1 MTAGLMKGV
10 SSLRLPRWTLLAW
23 LNGLCLIA
31 LAGCAEDA
39 PSLEEVKTFKGY
51 PVYYAGEEVLGRP
64 ITGDLGGE
72 GQVNPR
78 ERVWFFI
85 YGDCEDPP
93 EGEGGCAPFQIH
105 NYSTCS
111 RWASQLT
118 QAPVGLNRRAA
129 LRPFRGAK
137 ARYRRAE
144 HSVEIFTG
152 RTTITIGGGSDPKLL
167 ETALRQLREV
177 HQAEPSRLPPPAP
190 GSLSGKLPCQG
201 PAQRRR
207 AERRLTAVEVERQ
220 LRAFSDHYSKVN
232 CGIRGDDRF
241 LCRATFFNPT
251 PPAKVEI
258 DIEASAKPYRFT
270 ATDCRLLEPESAT
283 ELACETLLLDL
294 NEIEQRP

>member
-1 MTAGLMKGV
+1 MK
-10 SSLRLPRWTLLAW
+10 
-23 LNGLCLIA
+23 
-31 LAGCAEDA
+31 E
-39 PSLEEVKTFKGY
+39 FKGY

-64 ITGDLGGE
+64 ITGDLDGE
-72 GQVNPR
+72 AQVDPQ

-111 RWASQLT
+111 RWASSFNQV
-118 QAPVGLNRRAA
+118 PVGLGRRAA

-152 RTTITIGGGSDPKLL
+152 RTTITIGGGSDPKMLK
-167 ETALRQLREV
+167 TALRQLREV
-177 HQAEPSRLPPPAP
+177 HQEEPTRLPPPAP
-190 GSLSGKLPCQG
+190 GSLSGRLPCQG

-207 AERRLTAVEVERQ
+207 AEHRLTAEEVEHQ
-220 LRAFSDHYSKVN
+220 LRVFSDHYSKVN

-241 LCRATFFNPT
+241 LCMATYFNPT

-270 ATDCRLLEPESAT
+270 ATDCRLLEPESDT
-283 ELACETLLLDL
+283 ELACETLMPDL
-294 NEIEQRP
+294 NKIEQRP

>member
-1 MTAGLMKGV
+1 MKGA
-10 SSLRLPRWTLLAW
+10 SSSSRLPRWTLLAW
-23 LNGLCLIA
+23 LSGLCLIA
-31 LAGCAEDA
+31 LAGCGEDA
-39 PSLEEVKTFKGY
+39 PSLKEVKRFKGY

-64 ITGDLGGE
+64 ITEDLGGE
-72 GQVNPR
+72 EQVNPQ
-78 ERVWFFI
+78 ERVWFFV

-111 RWASQLT
+111 RWASQLD

-152 RTTITIGGGSDPKLL
+152 RTTITIGGGSDPKMLK
-167 ETALRQLREV
+167 TALRQLREV

-201 PAQRRR
+201 PTQ
-207 AERRLTAVEVERQ
+207 
-220 LRAFSDHYSKVN
+220 
-232 CGIRGDDRF
+232 
-241 LCRATFFNPT
+241 
-251 PPAKVEI
+251 
-258 DIEASAKPYRFT
+258 
-270 ATDCRLLEPESAT
+270 
-283 ELACETLLLDL
+283 
-294 NEIEQRP
+294 